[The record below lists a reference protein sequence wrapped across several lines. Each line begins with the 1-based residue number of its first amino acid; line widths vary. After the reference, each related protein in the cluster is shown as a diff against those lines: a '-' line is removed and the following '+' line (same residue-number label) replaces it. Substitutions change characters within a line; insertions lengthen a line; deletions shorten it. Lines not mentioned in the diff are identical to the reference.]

1 MGPKLIRKLEVS
13 YSSLFFTLLGLVFL
27 IASHLY
33 FGLHGIEK
41 IVAFFWSLS
50 LLWLIYNYYI
60 SYSRLE
66 LYPDRL
72 EIFKSKK
79 KVKVLLFKNIESI
92 ELQTFL
98 THTIHIHE
106 HDFTLKVPVIVE
118 RPDYILNAIEAHCPR
133 LSGMDKKEKFQKS
146 LYAKVYTKLT
156 TPKIILGSISVIVL
170 SVITWYTWTFL
181 KSQEVGR
188 LLGSLYSFKLNSHQR
203 SLFMG
208 SGVYLTKALLYYYF
222 ISMLIFFAAR
232 KILNS
237 SKDQFQLRS
246 SLKSFSK
253 LNWAMSVIAICG
265 LSIYGAQKS
274 MDYSIAKDGSVTFN
288 NYQKK
293 IDVKY
298 NCFNCNY
305 SLEIGDKLAYFD
317 GHSQIAEG
325 RVLAVPGPN
334 QLVRKIASD
343 FISDKAKLNII
354 GDNEILLY
362 RKWKHQYVTI
372 KISDAVNNLQKITKF
387 QKGQTIWFKPNSKV
401 GNLYKGKYK
410 IVGLAGEKYVS
421 MFGNLQSLKALEK
434 EGFIKFF
441 NEFEEDGKLFVNY
454 RFDLNKIKLKNKA
467 LVLLENKS
475 FKLIPMGKAL
485 GKIVN

>member
-13 YSSLFFTLLGLVFL
+13 YNSLLFTLLGLIFL

-33 FGLHGIEK
+33 FGLEGVEK
-41 IVAFFWSLS
+41 IVAFLWSLG
-50 LLWLIYNYYI
+50 LLWLLYNYYI
-60 SYSRLE
+60 SYTRLE

-72 EIFKSKK
+72 EIYQGKK
-79 KVKVLLFKNIESI
+79 KVKVLLYKNIESI

-106 HDFTLKVPVIVE
+106 HDYTLKVPVIVE
-118 RPDYILNAIEAHCPR
+118 RPDYILNAIEAYDPK
-133 LSGMDKKEKFQKS
+133 LKGMNKKEKFQQS

-156 TPKIILGSISVIVL
+156 TPKLLLGTISVVIL
-170 SVITWYTWTFL
+170 SVITWYVWTFF
-181 KSQEVGR
+181 KSQEVSN
-188 LLGSLYSFKLNSHQR
+188 LLGSLYSFKPNSNQR

-208 SGVYLTKALLYYYF
+208 SGIYLIKAILYYYF
-222 ISMLIFFAAR
+222 ISMIIFAIAR
-232 KILNS
+232 KLFNA

-246 SLKSFSK
+246 SLKSFKK
-253 LNWAMSVIAICG
+253 LNWALSIIAICG

-288 NYQKK
+288 NYHKK

-305 SLEIGDKLAYFD
+305 SIEVGDKLAFFK
-317 GHSQIAEG
+317 GRKELAQG

-354 GDNEILLY
+354 GDDEILLY

-372 KISDAVNNLQKITKF
+372 KFSDAVKNLQKILKF
-387 QKGQTIWFKPNSKV
+387 KKGQTIWFKPNSKV
-401 GNLYKGKYK
+401 GIKYKGKYDV
-410 IVGLAGEKYVS
+410 VGLAGEKYVT
-421 MFGNLQSLKALEK
+421 MFGRVQSLKSLEK

-441 NEFEEDGKLFVNY
+441 NEHEEDGKLYVNY

-467 LVLLENKS
+467 LVLLEDKS
-475 FKLIPMGKAL
+475 FKLIPMSKAL
-485 GKIVN
+485 GKVVN